1 MDAKRATTRLV
12 RIGAA
17 VAAAALLT
25 SACAAG
31 QHAITA
37 EELPTL
43 DGTNGRVGQ
52 INLRGVTLQAPAS
65 GAVNYPAGSRIPIRL
80 VLVNNG
86 QQPDTLTSVTSPA
99 FQNWRATPSNSVQIQ
114 PGTRTSWG
122 TPEARGN
129 LVLINTTKKLFP
141 GTTIRMT
148 FSFAKAGSVTLPVPI
163 ALSSSPN
170 TSPIPSP
177 TTTSIEG

>member
-1 MDAKRATTRLV
+1 MDAKPATARLV
-12 RIGAA
+12 RIAAA

-31 QHAITA
+31 QQAITS
-37 EELPTL
+37 EEQPTL
-43 DGTNGRVGQ
+43 DGTNGSVGS
-52 INLRGVTLQAPAS
+52 INLRGVTLQSPPS
-65 GAVNYPAGSRIPIRL
+65 SAVNYPTGSKVAIRL

-86 QQPDTLTSVTSPA
+86 SQPDTLTSVTSPA
-99 FQNWRATPSNSVQIQ
+99 FKSWHATPPTSVDIH

-122 TPEARGN
+122 TPEAKGQ
-129 LVLINTTKKLFP
+129 LLLINTTKVLFP
-141 GTTIRMT
+141 GTTIQMT
-148 FSFAKAGSVTLPVPI
+148 FSFATAGSVTLTVPI

-177 TTTSIEG
+177 TAGGNEG